1 MGQNSTEVA
10 YGFGQMGSAYSD
22 KAVEIIPPKDHV
34 IIAIQFLADNTP
46 TVLTP
51 ERLDDGGPGYVGIT
65 GTTAAT
71 VLNFE
76 ATVTS
81 NVNFA
86 GTCAS
91 NVSNATYPA
100 YTNITLLSP
109 PSDLNLIRVGQYV
122 MIVDDGAT
130 ENGSAAMLYD
140 TSGTG
145 TPFPIYNGPH
155 KAGVKVVAWDGVSR
169 VQLDTTITTGA
180 PGEALIFLD
189 ETHGAG
195 GITAAS
201 QVYPKGVVIYG
212 RWTTFKGEADKG
224 VICYFGK

>member
-1 MGQNSTEVA
+1 MGQNSQEVA

-46 TVLTP
+46 TTLTP
-51 ERLDDGGPGYVGIT
+51 ERLDEGGPGYIGIT
-65 GTTAAT
+65 GTTTAD
-71 VLNFE
+71 VEDFE

-81 NVNFA
+81 NINFA
-86 GTCAS
+86 GACGSA
-91 NVSNATYPA
+91 VSDATHA
-100 YTNITLLSP
+100 AGTNITLTAT
-109 PSDLNLIRVGQYV
+109 PSDLSLIRVGQYV
-122 MIVDDGAT
+122 MVVAPAAT
-130 ENGSAAMLYD
+130 ENGSTAMAYD
-140 TSGTG
+140 TAQ

-155 KAGVKVVAWDGVSR
+155 KAGVRVTAWDGIAKVK
-169 VQLDTTITTGA
+169 LDTAITTSS
-180 PGEALIFLD
+180 EALIFID

-201 QVYPKGVVIYG
+201 QQYPKGAVIYG

>member
-10 YGFGQMGSAYSD
+10 YGFGQLGSAYTD

-34 IIAIQFLADNTP
+34 IIAIQFLTDSTP

-51 ERLDDGGPGYVGIT
+51 ERLDEGGPGYIGIT
-65 GTTAAT
+65 GTTAAD
-71 VLNFE
+71 VEDHE

-81 NVNFA
+81 NINFA
-86 GTCAS
+86 GACGSA
-91 NVSNATYPA
+91 VGNATHA
-100 YTNITLLSP
+100 VNSDITLTNP
-109 PSDLNLIRVGQYV
+109 PSDLDLIRVGQYV
-122 MIVDDGAT
+122 MVVDPAAT
-130 ENGSAAMLYD
+130 ENGSTAMAYD
-140 TSGTG
+140 TAQ
-145 TPFPIYNGPH
+145 TPFPVYNGPH
-155 KAGVKVVAWDGVSR
+155 KAGVRVTAWDGVDK
-169 VQLDTTITTGA
+169 VQLDTAITTS
-180 PGEALIFLD
+180 GEALIFID

-201 QVYPKGVVIYG
+201 QKYPAGLTIYG

>member
-10 YGFGQMGSAYSD
+10 YGFGQVGSAYTD

-34 IIAIQFLADNTP
+34 IIAIQFLADSTP
-46 TVLTP
+46 TVMTP
-51 ERLDDGGPGYVGIT
+51 ERLDDGGPGYAGIT

-71 VLNFE
+71 VLDFE
-76 ATVTS
+76 ETVTS
-81 NVNFA
+81 NINFA
-86 GTCAS
+86 GACGS
-91 NVSNATYPA
+91 NVSNGS
-100 YTNITLLSP
+100 YTAHNDITLASP

-130 ENGSAAMLYD
+130 ENGSTAMAYD
-140 TSGTG
+140 TSASG
-145 TPFPIYNGPH
+145 TPFPVYNGPH
-155 KAGVKVVAWDGVSR
+155 KAGVKVVAWDGVSK
-169 VQLDTTITTGA
+169 VKLDKDITMS
-180 PGEALIFLD
+180 GEALIFLD

-195 GITAAS
+195 GITSAS
-201 QVYPKGVVIYG
+201 QQYPKGAVIYG